1 MKVITLY
8 KSKYANYACVDRSR
22 RVPITR
28 SMCKLLQSA
37 DRLLLVTFDNVK
49 YYCVAQYLE
58 KRGFSHFGKVL
69 TISNPAIYIK
79 MLMKDADINLTER
92 LSYHLAHFVL

>member
-28 SMCKLLQSA
+28 NMYKLLQSA

-58 KRGFSHFGKVL
+58 KRGFMHFGKVVMVF
-69 TISNPAIYIK
+69 NPSMYIK
-79 MLMKDADINLTER
+79 MLMKDADIYLTER
-92 LSYHLAHFVL
+92 LTYHLAHFGL